1 MDDYSTSLFAYA
13 RKFDLA
19 LPAPLVNAAGT
30 LGFAPDPHGPVD
42 LSGFGA
48 FVTNPISLTARTPAN
63 GPRLAGFAG
72 GFLLHTGYPNPGF
85 YAVLRENIRR
95 WARAE
100 IGVIVHLLVRG
111 PQDTAEMAGRLEGL
125 EGVMGIELG
134 LDSDVDVATLRA
146 IVGAAADMELPS
158 IVRLPLERASELAR
172 EALDAGAAAIS
183 LSPPRGLLPGANGGL
198 LRGRLY
204 GPASFPQALAVTQA
218 LVAQDVPVIVGG
230 GVYSPDDVQAM
241 LDIGAMG
248 VQVDAALWRG
258 NFKTPSPTAMAP

>member
-19 LPAPLVNAAGT
+19 LPAPLMNAAGT

-42 LSGFGA
+42 LSSFGA

-63 GPRLAGFAG
+63 GQRVASYAG
-72 GFLLHTGYPNPGF
+72 GFLMHTGYPNPGF

-95 WARAE
+95 WAHAE

-134 LDSDVDVATLRA
+134 LDSDVDATTVRA
-146 IVGAAADMELPS
+146 IVSAAAEMELPC
-158 IVRLPLERASELAR
+158 IARLPLERAVELAC
-172 EALDAGAAAIS
+172 EALEAGAAAIS
-183 LSPPRGLLPGANGGL
+183 LAPPRGLLPGNEGSFV
-198 LRGRLY
+198 RGRLY
-204 GPASFPQALAVTQA
+204 GPALFPQALALTQT
-218 LVAQDVPVIVGG
+218 LTAQEVPVIGGG
-230 GVYSPDDVQAM
+230 GVYSNEDIQAM
-241 LDIGAMG
+241 LGVGAIG

-258 NFKTPSPTAMAP
+258 KLEYLRPQ